1 MVNRAGVV
9 ASAVRVDSAVVVAVD
24 CLIDCAAADIR
35 IEIAVRVVGC
45 AGRCVL
51 VDVGHRPRIDIVIGV
66 RAGGRIL
73 IDVRHT
79 PRIDVLVHVCVG
91 VRAGIDVVIGVR
103 RCAGRS
109 VVVIVRVRAGGR
121 ICVVRCAVSRGVVD
135 IFRRRCG
142 SGLCQNHRR

>member
-9 ASAVRVDSAVVVAVD
+9 AGVVRVDSAVVVAVAVD
-24 CLIDCAAADIR
+24 RLIDCAVADIR

-45 AGRCVL
+45 ASRSVL
-51 VDVGHRPRIDIVIGV
+51 VNVGHRPRIDIIIGV
-66 RAGGRIL
+66 GAGGRIL

-79 PRIDVLVHVCVG
+79 PRINVLVHVRIG

-109 VVVIVRVRAGGR
+109 VVIVVR
-121 ICVVRCAVSRGVVD
+121 ICAGRCIGVIRCAVGCGVIDV
-135 IFRRRCG
+135 FRRG
-142 SGLCQNHRR
+142 N